1 MGAMDLYQELTRCYR
16 AKDSDVLVTPD
27 GDRWPLSRLE
37 RLAARLSR
45 NISTQGLGAGDRVLV
60 QVAKSPHTIAL
71 YLACLR
77 SGLVFVPLNTAYTP
91 EELDYFVQDA
101 DPSLMVLDHSASGSF
116 RQRCPVLMMEPEASG
131 NAFADVLDGDGRAD
145 PDQYLERTCADPG
158 SAASI
163 IYTSGTTGRS
173 KGAVLTHSNLLAN
186 ARALNSLWRFTSD
199 DVLLHCLPVFHV
211 HGLFIALHTAMLSGA
226 RICFLP
232 GFEAGKV
239 MEALP
244 RCTVMMG
251 VPTYYSRLL
260 ARKELNRAMCDNLRL
275 FVSGSAPLSNETFAE
290 FEARTGHRILER
302 YGMSE
307 TNIITSNTPDAE
319 RVPGTVGFAVEDTS
333 VRVADEQDQSLPHGE
348 VGAVQV
354 RGPGVFHGYW
364 RRPEVTEN
372 EFTDDGY
379 FRTGDLGQF
388 DRECRLTL
396 VGRHKDLIISGGLN
410 VYPAEIERLLNTGP
424 GVLESAVV
432 GVADSDFGERV
443 EAFIVSDGTIEELP
457 GVLREW
463 VQRHIANFKRPKAF
477 HLIETL
483 PRNTMG
489 KVQKN
494 TLRERLRQQSRKG
507 RKIE

>member
-1 MGAMDLYQELTRCYR
+1 MDLYQQLTRCYR
-16 AKDSDVLVTPD
+16 NDDRVVLETPA

-37 RLAARLSR
+37 RLAVQLSQHL
-45 NISTQGLGAGDRVLV
+45 SSQGLVAGERVLV
-60 QVAKSPHTIAL
+60 QVAKSPQTIAL

-101 DPSLMVLDHSASGSF
+101 DPSLLVLDHTSSGPF
-116 RQRCPVLMMEPEASG
+116 RQRCPVLMMEPGMAGSVFSEVHESDAQTRTYHPPASSRVAPE
-131 NAFADVLDGDGRAD
+131 N
-145 PDQYLERTCADPG
+145 
-158 SAASI
+158 AASI

-173 KGAVLTHSNLLAN
+173 KGAVLTRSNLLAN
-186 ARALNSLWRFTSD
+186 ARALNRLWRFTSA

-226 RICFLP
+226 RIYFLP
-232 GFEAGKV
+232 TFDADAV
-239 MEALP
+239 MKALP

-260 ARKELNRAMCDNLRL
+260 ARPEPDRAMCANVRL

-307 TNIITSNTPDAE
+307 TNIITSNTLDAE
-319 RVPGTVGFAVEDTS
+319 RVPGTVGFALEDTT
-333 VRVADEQDQSLPHGE
+333 VRIASEQDRALPHDE
-348 VGAVQV
+348 VGSVQV

-364 RRPEVTEN
+364 RRPEVTRK

-379 FRTGDLGQF
+379 FRTGDLGRI
-388 DRECRLTL
+388 DRMGRLTL

-424 GVLESAVV
+424 GVVESAVV
-432 GVADSDFGERV
+432 GVPDPDFGERV
-443 EAFIVSDGTIEELP
+443 EAFIVSDGTIEGLP
-457 GVLREW
+457 EVLQEWVLR
-463 VQRHIANFKRPKAF
+463 HLANFKRPKAF
-477 HLIETL
+477 HLIESL
-483 PRNTMG
+483 PRNTMEKFRRTRSASDSGRAG
-489 KVQKN
+489 KAVEHRN
-494 TLRERLRQQSRKG
+494 PG
-507 RKIE
+507 